1 MDKKL
6 MRLFLDCPDYLKRV
20 IISEPQIEVVR
31 FVKDCGFGSAT
42 ARELAD
48 HLDISVQGASGR
60 LNKLWSRGW
69 LKREERAAETGGIE
83 HRYSSVV

>member
-1 MDKKL
+1 
-6 MRLFLDCPDYLKRV
+6 MRLFLDCPDYLKRIV
-20 IISEPQIEVVR
+20 ISKPQVKVVL

-42 ARELAD
+42 ARDLAY
-48 HLDISVQGASGR
+48 HLNISVQSASGR